1 MTLSLYPLQKG
12 NLYFDHF
19 AFRTFGVDGCGIDS
33 LGNTLEGFGYK
44 KRDNLVFK
52 NKKLNAY
59 WFAPPVAE
67 LPRVFVSELQIESF
81 PTNVQKII
89 TKYTK
94 EASGNSDQMFLAGAL
109 GILPWQTPLL
119 EDFETLSEVSE
130 YAAWTLVNGYS
141 LNHTTISVH
150 NLSKMKEIGDLVDAL
165 ERTKFKLNS
174 SGGVVKASPDGG
186 LLQISTLA
194 DTLTYRF
201 AGGEEREISGPY
213 IEFAQRLVLP
223 EYKHLPENMIREEH
237 RRDGFEAGNADKIFE
252 STMVDK

>member
-1 MTLSLYPLQKG
+1 MQKG

-119 EDFETLSEVSE
+119 EDF
-130 YAAWTLVNGYS
+130 
-141 LNHTTISVH
+141 
-150 NLSKMKEIGDLVDAL
+150 
-165 ERTKFKLNS
+165 
-174 SGGVVKASPDGG
+174 
-186 LLQISTLA
+186 
-194 DTLTYRF
+194 
-201 AGGEEREISGPY
+201 
-213 IEFAQRLVLP
+213 
-223 EYKHLPENMIREEH
+223 
-237 RRDGFEAGNADKIFE
+237 
-252 STMVDK
+252 